1 MSEANGGATDGD
13 GRGDAAAA
21 DGEELA
27 SLMMEQ
33 LSHLL
38 DSWTT
43 VLETV
48 AQQGVDPRPM
58 LEMLAGTLRAT
69 ADQLD
74 PPGGTHT

>member
-1 MSEANGGATDGD
+1 MSEANGEATGRDE
-13 GRGDAAAA
+13 RGDAAAV
-21 DGEELA
+21 DGDELG
-27 SLMMEQ
+27 SLMMDQ

-74 PPGGTHT
+74 PPGDTT

>member
-1 MSEANGGATDGD
+1 MTEADGAATDD
-13 GRGDAAAA
+13 EGRGDAAV
-21 DGEELA
+21 DGDELG
-27 SLMMEQ
+27 SLMMQQ
-33 LSHLL
+33 LNHLL

-74 PPGGTHT
+74 PPGATRT